1 MHLRPNLQMVLF
13 GSSSI
18 ARPVGCVSVH
28 CEFLQALPYLHW
40 IPLVPSQGNCFPV
53 VFAGTASLLG
63 AAGLGDVAA
72 LGGATTGSRPGCGMS
87 SMPGGGTPGG
97 PGRPQPPGGGGGGLR
112 RPGMGGGG
120 FTIAGAPK
128 GGGGGGGNPGIMPGS
143 PGSPGPPASPGPV
156 PFGRAIPVLAYS
168 GGNTMPLH
176 ERWPGLSRAHGC
188 SNNQSADT

>member
-1 MHLRPNLQMVLF
+1 LHLRPNLQIVLF

-53 VFAGTASLLG
+53 VFAGTASLG

-72 LGGATTGSRPGCGMS
+72 FGGATTGRRPGCGMS
-87 SMPGGGTPGG
+87 SIPGGGTPGG
-97 PGRPQPPGGGGGGLR
+97 PGRQPPPGGGGGGLR
-112 RPGMGGGG
+112 SPGMGGGG
-120 FTIAGAPK
+120 FTIPAGAPIA

-143 PGSPGPPASPGPV
+143 PPASPV
-156 PFGRAIPVLAYS
+156 PFGRDIPVFAYS

-176 ERWPGLSRAHGC
+176 ER
-188 SNNQSADT
+188 